1 MKPNYVEVLS
11 FLFMLYDGDYK
22 EKKKYNASYLLPYQ
36 AARIDVKV
44 NSVYIVV
51 EGNHKRTFPLHSK
64 KYSNSGLKTKN
75 DTPDTAFGE
84 NAEKVIGK
92 RLLTPVVKTALPQN
106 RANKELSDDEMRRGS
121 IFLFDESKRSS
132 DTNRRKTVGSVKFT
146 KIEQIALMKLAITKE
161 VKRKGLM
168 NKWRLLVKLYLL
180 MKRWWYVYAVQ
191 EIGQTHPL
199 YNQFELI
206 RNSAHKPNDHYVH
219 FDPSHF
225 KADRQMRM
233 SAEAK
238 RVLTTPPE
246 TRTAADIHYAT
257 VALRSID
264 SIAAYPLRM
273 QKAFATYGTFEC
285 YDAARIIVQ
294 QDHPPNGFYF
304 ILYGQVIVAGK
315 HPDSIYAKTYC
326 HLKRNENFG
335 DYLPNGELAI
345 VHRTKRM
352 STVITKEYTE
362 LLKIDIE
369 TYEKIFMAGG
379 TKTIEDPD
387 HHKFMRSLF
396 FLNGWPL
403 EAIGRNPNALQ
414 FCYFRRDVVLVKDSN
429 FSDWIYIVKS
439 GSLTVLKKL
448 EKVYSTVNSKTGNY
462 TEKAH
467 THGYFSFRVDE
478 TNYHRYAD
486 YNHIQ
491 LPRPLSP
498 SRNSDSDDD
507 SRHGNGFA
515 AFEDIDL
522 LAFPLLKRI
531 NFIMRPNTASAAY
544 LRTNTI
550 FLNENSS
557 HARRSIKS
565 AKSDSLIKSRRR
577 WQVSYSERREKS
589 VTQTTTPSLTV
600 DSMQMKETP
609 RDETEGLV
617 GKRTIIDDF
626 DSAVKSKTKETT
638 AADLNP
644 EFMTIQTLTKGQAF
658 GLAQVFFEDQPSMIL
673 VSNGAECVMLSK
685 KVYREN
691 CSPALLERL
700 RQEVSPYPSEEE
712 LQRALKCNVNWNEY
726 KKINLQKLVGI
737 FMDGKNSRLKFA

>member
-1 MKPNYVEVLS
+1 MSTDGERSMKIQSSVPFDLDS
-11 FLFMLYDGDYK
+11 H
-22 EKKKYNASYLLPYQ
+22 KK
-36 AARIDVKV
+36 
-44 NSVYIVV
+44 
-51 EGNHKRTFPLHSK
+51 TFPLNTK
-64 KYSNSGLKTKN
+64 EYSSLGVETGT
-75 DTPDTAFGE
+75 DTPDTVYGE
-84 NAEKVIGK
+84 NAKKDIGK
-92 RLLTPVVKTALPQN
+92 GLLKTVVKTAFAHN
-106 RANKELSDDEMRRGS
+106 RAKKELSDDDMRRGS
-121 IFLFDESKRSS
+121 IYLFDGSRRGS
-132 DTNRRKTVGSVKFT
+132 DTNRRKTVGSVKFS
-146 KIEQIALMKLAITKE
+146 KVEHAALMKLAITKE

-206 RNSAHKPNDHYVH
+206 RNSAPKSKDHYIH

-238 RVLTTPPE
+238 RILTTLPE

-257 VALRSID
+257 VALRNID

-273 QKAFATYGTFEC
+273 QKALATYGTFEC

-294 QDHPPNGFYF
+294 QDHSPDGFYF

-315 HPDSIYAKTYC
+315 HPESIYAKTYC
-326 HLKRNENFG
+326 HLKRSDNF
-335 DYLPNGELAI
+335 GELAI
-345 VHRTKRM
+345 AHRTKRM

-362 LLKIDIE
+362 LLKIDSE

-403 EAIGRNPNALQ
+403 EAIGRTPNALQ
-414 FCYFRRDVVLVKDSN
+414 FCYFRRDVVLVRDSN

-448 EKVYSTVNSKTGNY
+448 EKVYPTVNSRTGNY

-467 THGYFSFRVDE
+467 TQGYFSFRVDE
-478 TNYHRYAD
+478 TDYHRYAD
-486 YNHIQ
+486 YNQIK

-498 SRNSDSDDD
+498 PRNSDSDDD
-507 SRHGNGFA
+507 SIDGTGYGDID
-515 AFEDIDL
+515 DIDL
-522 LAFPLLKRI
+522 LAIPLLKRI
-531 NFIMRPNTASAAY
+531 NLIMRPKTASATY
-544 LRTNTI
+544 LRINTKT
-550 FLNENSS
+550 FHGNSS
-557 HARRSIKS
+557 IARRSVKS
-565 AKSDSLIKSRRR
+565 AKSDSMRKSRRSCL
-577 WQVSYSERREKS
+577 VSYSERRGKS
-589 VTQTTTPSLTV
+589 VAQTTTTPSISV
-600 DSMQMKETP
+600 DSLQMKETP

-626 DSAVKSKTKETT
+626 DSAVKSKTRETT

-658 GLAQVFFEDQPSMIL
+658 GLAQIFFEDQPSLIL

-691 CSPALLERL
+691 CSPALLEEL

-712 LQRALKCNVNWNEY
+712 LQQALECNVNWNQY
-726 KKINLQKLVGI
+726 KKINIQKLVGI
-737 FMDGKNSRLKFA
+737 YMDGKNSRLKFT